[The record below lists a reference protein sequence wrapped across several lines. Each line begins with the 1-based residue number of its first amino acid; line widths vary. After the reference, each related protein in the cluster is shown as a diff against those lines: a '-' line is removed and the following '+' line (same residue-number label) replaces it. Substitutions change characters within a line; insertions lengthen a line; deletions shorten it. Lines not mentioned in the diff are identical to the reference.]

1 MPTCCSQLSAR
12 LSGAKDRP
20 AVVFL
25 HGLLG
30 SGKDWQ
36 GVVDILE
43 QDFTCLTIDL
53 PGHGESKNVC
63 VKGVGETDGFE
74 DTGKLVIQAI
84 QSHLNQPFWLVGY
97 SLGARIGMY
106 MCAFQRYA
114 LARGKANL
122 QGLIIESGHTGL
134 PVNERGARLENDE
147 RWARRF
153 ADEPMVDVLQDWYQ
167 QAVFSSL
174 NHEQKQSLVTIR
186 SDNLGTE
193 VASMLRATS
202 LAKQPLLIEPLRTS
216 GLPLY
221 YFCGENDPKFGAL
234 AMHSGFEFLTIPDA
248 GHNIHAEQATL
259 YSQHVKRLI
268 NKLTN

>member
-1 MPTCCSQLSAR
+1 MPTCCNPLSAR
-12 LSGAKDRP
+12 VSGAKGRP
-20 AVVFL
+20 AIVFL

-30 SGKDWQ
+30 SSKDWQ

-53 PGHGESKNVC
+53 PGHGNSKNVR
-63 VKGVGETDGFE
+63 VEDMGEANGFE
-74 DTGKLVIQAI
+74 ETGRLVIQAI

-106 MCAFQRYA
+106 LCAFLRQELTGNA
-114 LARGKANL
+114 SML
-122 QGLIIESGHTGL
+122 GLIIESGHTGL
-134 PVNERGARLENDE
+134 PESERGARFENDE
-147 RWARRF
+147 RWAVRF
-153 ADEPMVDVLQDWYQ
+153 EHEPMFDVLQDWYQ

-186 SDNLGTE
+186 SDNLGIE

-202 LAKQPLLIEPLRTS
+202 LAKQPLLIEPLKTS

-234 AMHSGFEFLTIPDA
+234 AMHSGFDFLTIPNA

-259 YSQHVKRLI
+259 FSQHVKRLI
-268 NKLTN
+268 NTLTN